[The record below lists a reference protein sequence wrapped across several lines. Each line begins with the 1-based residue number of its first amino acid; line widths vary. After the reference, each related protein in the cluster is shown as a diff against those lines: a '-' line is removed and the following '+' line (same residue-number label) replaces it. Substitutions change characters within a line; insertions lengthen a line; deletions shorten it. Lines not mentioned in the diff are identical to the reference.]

1 VFPIFTAITL
11 YRIRLFRN
19 NVLHKGYLLE
29 GPGARFK
36 RAVAVQDPALAHHL
50 DLMHKKYVPI

>member
-11 YRIRLFRN
+11 FQIRLFRN

-29 GPGARFK
+29 GPGAHFK
-36 RAVAVQDPALAHHL
+36 RAIAVQDPALAHHL